1 MKVSKN
7 KVVTLIY
14 SLRLN
19 NETGELVQEVTTER
33 PFVHLFGVGNLLP
46 AFEKNLDGLKTGDK
60 FGFHLTSEEAYGKQS
75 DEAIIE
81 LDKKIFEIEGKIDE
95 EILAVGKMLTMQDQN
110 GNPLEGRILA
120 IKDEKVIMD
129 FNHPLAGENLYFSGE
144 IIDVRDAS
152 KEESD
157 HGHVHGDGGHQH

>member
-7 KVVTLIY
+7 KVVTLTY

-19 NETGELVQEVTTER
+19 NETGELIQEVSTEK
-33 PFVHLFGVGNLLP
+33 PFVHLFGAGNLLP
-46 AFEKNLDGLKTGDK
+46 AFENNLDGLEPGDN
-60 FGFHLTSEEAYGKQS
+60 FGFYLASDEAYGNQS

-81 LDKKIFEIEGKIDE
+81 LDKSIFEVDGKIDE
-95 EILAVGKMLTMQDQN
+95 EMVAVGKMLTMQDQN

-120 IKDEKVIMD
+120 IKDKNVIMD

-144 IIDVRDAS
+144 IVDVRDSS
-152 KEESD
+152 KEEQD
-157 HGHVHGDGGHQH
+157 HGHVHGDGGHHH

>member
-7 KVVTLIY
+7 KVITLTY
-14 SLRLN
+14 SLRIN
-19 NETGELVQEVTTER
+19 DKSGELVQEVTTER

-46 AFEKNLDGLKTGDK
+46 AFESNLDGLVAGDT
-60 FGFHLTSEEAYGKQS
+60 FGFHLTSDEAYGKQS

-81 LDKKIFEIEGKIDE
+81 LEKTIFEVDGKIDE
-95 EILAVGKMLTMQDQN
+95 EMVAVGKMLQMKDQN
-110 GNPLEGRILA
+110 DNPLEGRILA
-120 IKDEKVIMD
+120 IKGEKVIMD

-157 HGHVHGDGGHQH
+157 HGHVHGDGGHHH

>member
-1 MKVSKN
+1 MKVNKN

-14 SLRLN
+14 SLRIN
-19 NETGELVQEVTTER
+19 NETGELVQEVTNDR

-46 AFEKNLDGLKTGDK
+46 AFENNLDGLKAGDK
-60 FGFHLTSEEAYGKQS
+60 FGFHLTSEEAYGSQS

-81 LDKKIFEIEGKIDE
+81 LDKKIFEIDGKIDE

-144 IIDVRDAS
+144 VIDVRDAS

-157 HGHVHGDGGHQH
+157 HKHVHGDGGHHH